1 MIKNYTLKALQMAIN
16 RALQLDDQLVEK
28 MSSVQGK
35 TIELVIAP
43 LNISFFIHFQA
54 QQVTLHA
61 EYTSMADVVIHSSPL
76 GLIRLSFLPASKV
89 RSLFNDQIHMTGDVL
104 LGQQVKQ
111 LFDSLELDW
120 EGHLAQ
126 FTGDVVAFQIGSIF
140 RRGRALQQ
148 RVSESFSA
156 NITEYLQEELRL
168 FPSREELAD
177 FFVDIDEVSLA
188 VERLAARV
196 NQLIV
201 SYEID

>member
-177 FFVDIDEVSLA
+177 FFADIDEVSLA

>member
-16 RALQLDDQLVEK
+16 RALQLDDQFVEK

-43 LNISFFIHFQA
+43 LNISFFIHFEA
-54 QQVTLHA
+54 RQVTLHA
-61 EYTSMADVVIHSSPL
+61 EYTSMADVVIRSSPL

-111 LFDSLELDW
+111 LFDSLDLDW

-148 RVSESFSA
+148 RVSESFST

-177 FFVDIDEVSLA
+177 FFADIDEVSLA